1 MINKIHNNNLKSYM
15 YVIFH
20 ENHIKQMLPISI
32 DMQNGSRIDAFFART
47 WVHSFS
53 RVRIAY
59 AFQDSVLLDHW
70 LSFCPFS
77 FGLFIAYPS

>member
-1 MINKIHNNNLKSYM
+1 M

-47 WVHSFS
+47 
-53 RVRIAY
+53 
-59 AFQDSVLLDHW
+59 
-70 LSFCPFS
+70 
-77 FGLFIAYPS
+77 